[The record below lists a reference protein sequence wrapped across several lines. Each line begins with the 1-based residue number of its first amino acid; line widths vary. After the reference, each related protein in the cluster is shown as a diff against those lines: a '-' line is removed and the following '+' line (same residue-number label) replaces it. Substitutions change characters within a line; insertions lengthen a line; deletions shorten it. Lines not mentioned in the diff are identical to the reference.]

1 MFSCLNDF
9 VVYLCQM
16 VPHKYLPTPHDL
28 PSQGCRPSIRVSE
41 VSLVTRE
48 LVTEVELVRF
58 EPVSYS
64 VSASTC

>member
-1 MFSCLNDF
+1 
-9 VVYLCQM
+9 M

-28 PSQGCRPSIRVSE
+28 PSQGCRPSIRVLE
-41 VSLVTRE
+41 VSLVTKE
-48 LVTEVELVRF
+48 LVIGVELVRF

>member
-1 MFSCLNDF
+1 MFSCLHDLD
-9 VVYLCQM
+9 VYLCQM

-28 PSQGCRPSIRVSE
+28 PSQGCRPSIRVLE
-41 VSLVTRE
+41 VSLVTKE
-48 LVTEVELVRF
+48 LVIGVELVRF